1 MTPGAWKGLKM
12 SEDTGRMSSEDK
24 FLGVRT
30 TITPPE
36 PDSEGI
42 GTAVADE
49 IEVEVVDDRPEED
62 QRFLSGDDNDP
73 ELQKYGKKVQ
83 KRIKRL
89 KYDFHSERRAKESA
103 EKLSN
108 EAINYTQNLQVENQ
122 RLLKLIGDS
131 QNALQQTSKYGA
143 DAALVVAQENFRNA
157 HESGDSDQ
165 MVTAQK
171 ALTEAQLAQV
181 SSSGVSQ
188 RVVDNWKQEIL
199 SEQRQAS
206 HAAPVANAPMPEP
219 DPEALDWQQENQW
232 FGKDKEM
239 TSFAYGV
246 HERLIRD
253 EGVDPNTPEY
263 YELIDQRMKEVFP
276 THFSGN
282 DRGSSDSVIVE
293 TAPRRKASTVVA
305 PAARNNG
312 AVPRK
317 VSLSQSQVSLAKR
330 LGLTP
335 QQYAQQLIKEMS

>member
-1 MTPGAWKGLKM
+1 M
-12 SEDTGRMSSEDK
+12 SEDRERISNEDK

-36 PDSEGI
+36 PDSEGLE
-42 GTAVADE
+42 AVAEE
-49 IEVEVVDDRPEED
+49 IEVQVVDDRPEED
-62 QRFLSGDDNDP
+62 QRFLSGEGDDQ
-73 ELQKYGKKVQ
+73 ELHKYSKKVQ

-122 RLLKLIGDS
+122 RLLKLIKNS
-131 QNALQQTSKYGA
+131 QSALEQQSRYGA

-165 MVTAQK
+165 VVTAQK
-171 ALTEAQLAQV
+171 ALTEAQLAQA
-181 SSSGVSQ
+181 SSSGISRQ
-188 RVVDNWKQEIL
+188 VVENWKQEIL
-199 SEQRQAS
+199 SEQRQARE
-206 HAAPVANAPMPEP
+206 AAPVADVPVSEP
-219 DPEALDWQQENQW
+219 DAEALEWQGENPW
-232 FGKDKEM
+232 FGTDKEM

-246 HERLIRD
+246 HERLISD

-276 THFSGN
+276 THFSG
-282 DRGSSDSVIVE
+282 DDTGSSDSVIVE

-317 VSLSQSQVSLAKR
+317 VTLTSTQVSLAKR

>member
-1 MTPGAWKGLKM
+1 M
-12 SEDTGRMSSEDK
+12 SEDRERMSNEDK

-36 PDSEGI
+36 PDSEGLE
-42 GTAVADE
+42 AVAEE
-49 IEVEVVDDRPEED
+49 IEVQVVDDRPEED
-62 QRFLSGDDNDP
+62 QRFLSGEGDDQ
-73 ELQKYGKKVQ
+73 ELHKYSKKVQ

-122 RLLKLIGDS
+122 RLLKLIKNS
-131 QNALQQTSKYGA
+131 QSALEQQSRYGA

-165 MVTAQK
+165 VVTAQK

-181 SSSGVSQ
+181 SSSGVSRQ
-188 RVVDNWKQEIL
+188 VVENWKQEIL
-199 SEQRQAS
+199 SEQRQARE
-206 HAAPVANAPMPEP
+206 AAPVADVPVSEP
-219 DPEALDWQQENQW
+219 DAEALEWQGENPW
-232 FGKDKEM
+232 FGTDKEM

-246 HERLIRD
+246 HERLISD

-276 THFSGN
+276 THFS
-282 DRGSSDSVIVE
+282 RGGTESDNSVVIE
-293 TAPRRKASTVVA
+293 TAPRRKVSTVVA

-317 VSLSQSQVSLAKR
+317 VTLTSTQVSLAKR

>member
-1 MTPGAWKGLKM
+1 M
-12 SEDTGRMSSEDK
+12 SEDRERMSNEDK

-36 PDSEGI
+36 PDSEGLE
-42 GTAVADE
+42 AVAEE
-49 IEVEVVDDRPEED
+49 IEVQVVDDRPEED
-62 QRFLSGDDNDP
+62 QRFLSGEGDDQ
-73 ELQKYGKKVQ
+73 ELHKYSKKVQ

-122 RLLKLIGDS
+122 RLLKLIKNS
-131 QNALQQTSKYGA
+131 QSALEQQSRYGA

-165 MVTAQK
+165 VVTAQK

-181 SSSGVSQ
+181 SSSGISRQ
-188 RVVDNWKQEIL
+188 VVENWKQEIL
-199 SEQRQAS
+199 SEQRQARE
-206 HAAPVANAPMPEP
+206 AAPVADVPVSEP
-219 DPEALDWQQENQW
+219 DAEALEWQGENPW
-232 FGKDKEM
+232 FGTDKEM

-246 HERLIRD
+246 HERLISD

-276 THFSGN
+276 THFSG
-282 DRGSSDSVIVE
+282 DDTGSSDSVIVE

-317 VSLSQSQVSLAKR
+317 VTLTSTQVSLAKR

>member
-1 MTPGAWKGLKM
+1 M
-12 SEDTGRMSSEDK
+12 SEDRERISNEDK

-36 PDSEGI
+36 PDSEGLE
-42 GTAVADE
+42 AVAEE
-49 IEVEVVDDRPEED
+49 IEVQVVDDRPEED
-62 QRFLSGDDNDP
+62 QRFLSGEGDDQ
-73 ELQKYGKKVQ
+73 ELHKYSKKVQ

-122 RLLKLIGDS
+122 RLLKLIKNS
-131 QNALQQTSKYGA
+131 QSALEQQSRYGA

-165 MVTAQK
+165 VVTAQK

-181 SSSGVSQ
+181 SSSGISRQ
-188 RVVDNWKQEIL
+188 VVENWKQEIL
-199 SEQRQAS
+199 SEQRQARE
-206 HAAPVANAPMPEP
+206 AAPVADVPVSEP
-219 DPEALDWQQENQW
+219 DAEALEWQGENPW
-232 FGKDKEM
+232 FGTDKEM

-246 HERLIRD
+246 HERLISD

-276 THFSGN
+276 THFS
-282 DRGSSDSVIVE
+282 RGGTESDNSVVIE
-293 TAPRRKASTVVA
+293 TAPRRKVSTVVA

-317 VSLSQSQVSLAKR
+317 VTLTSTQVSLAKR

>member
-1 MTPGAWKGLKM
+1 M
-12 SEDTGRMSSEDK
+12 SEDRERMSNEDK

-36 PDSEGI
+36 PDSEGLE
-42 GTAVADE
+42 AVAEE
-49 IEVEVVDDRPEED
+49 IEVQVVDDRPEED
-62 QRFLSGDDNDP
+62 QRFLSGEGDDQ
-73 ELQKYGKKVQ
+73 ELHKYSKKVQ

-89 KYDFHSERRAKESA
+89 KYDFHNERRAKESA

-122 RLLKLIGDS
+122 RLLKLIKNS
-131 QNALQQTSKYGA
+131 QSALEQQSRYGA

-165 MVTAQK
+165 VVTAQK

-181 SSSGVSQ
+181 SSSGISRQ
-188 RVVDNWKQEIL
+188 VVENWKQEIL
-199 SEQRQAS
+199 SEQRQARE
-206 HAAPVANAPMPEP
+206 AAPVADVPVSEP
-219 DPEALDWQQENQW
+219 DAEALEWQGENPW
-232 FGKDKEM
+232 FGTDKEM

-246 HERLIRD
+246 HERLISD

-276 THFSGN
+276 THFSG
-282 DRGSSDSVIVE
+282 DDTGSSDSVIVE

-317 VSLSQSQVSLAKR
+317 VTLTSTQVSLAKR

>member
-1 MTPGAWKGLKM
+1 M
-12 SEDTGRMSSEDK
+12 SEGNERMSSEDR

-30 TITPPE
+30 TITPPGD
-36 PDSEGI
+36 DSGSFSEEVVDDI
-42 GTAVADE
+42 R
-49 IEVEVVDDRPEED
+49 VEVVDDRPEED
-62 QRFLSGDDNDP
+62 QGYSSSDETDP
-73 ELQKYGKKVQ
+73 ELQQYGKKVQ
-83 KRIKRL
+83 KRIKKL

-122 RLLKLIGDS
+122 RLLKLISNS
-131 QNALQQTSKYGA
+131 QQALDQTSKYGA
-143 DAALVVAQENFRNA
+143 DAALVVAQENFRSA
-157 HESGDSDQ
+157 HESGDSDEI
-165 MVTAQK
+165 VVAQK
-171 ALTEAQLAQV
+171 ALTEAQIAQA
-181 SSSGVSQ
+181 SSSGISK
-188 RVVDNWKQEIL
+188 RVIDDWKREVM

-206 HAAPVANAPMPEP
+206 NAAPPADMSVPEP
-219 DPEALDWQQENQW
+219 DPEAVEWQQRNEW
-232 FGKDKEM
+232 FGSDKEM

-282 DRGSSDSVIVE
+282 DGGSSDSVIVE

-317 VSLSQSQVSLAKR
+317 VTLTQTQVSLAKR

>member
-1 MTPGAWKGLKM
+1 M
-12 SEDTGRMSSEDK
+12 SEDRERISNEDK

-36 PDSEGI
+36 PDSEGLE
-42 GTAVADE
+42 AVAEE
-49 IEVEVVDDRPEED
+49 IEVQVVDDRPEED
-62 QRFLSGDDNDP
+62 QRFLSGEGDDQ
-73 ELQKYGKKVQ
+73 ELHKYSKKVQ

-122 RLLKLIGDS
+122 RLLKLIKNS
-131 QNALQQTSKYGA
+131 QSALEQQSRYGA

-165 MVTAQK
+165 VVTAQK

-181 SSSGVSQ
+181 SSSGVSRQ
-188 RVVDNWKQEIL
+188 VVENWKQEIL
-199 SEQRQAS
+199 SEQRQARE
-206 HAAPVANAPMPEP
+206 AAPVADVPVSEP
-219 DPEALDWQQENQW
+219 DAEALEWQGENPW
-232 FGKDKEM
+232 FGTDKEM

-246 HERLIRD
+246 HERLISD

-276 THFSGN
+276 THFSG
-282 DRGSSDSVIVE
+282 DDTGSSDSVIVE

-317 VSLSQSQVSLAKR
+317 VTLTSTQVSLAKR

>member
-1 MTPGAWKGLKM
+1 M
-12 SEDTGRMSSEDK
+12 SEDRERMSNEDK

-36 PDSEGI
+36 PDSEGLE
-42 GTAVADE
+42 AVAEE
-49 IEVEVVDDRPEED
+49 IEVQVVDDRPEED
-62 QRFLSGDDNDP
+62 QRFLSGEGDDQ
-73 ELQKYGKKVQ
+73 ELHKYSKKVQ

-122 RLLKLIGDS
+122 RLLKLIKNS
-131 QNALQQTSKYGA
+131 QSALEQQSRYGA

-165 MVTAQK
+165 VVTAQK

-181 SSSGVSQ
+181 SSSGVSRQ
-188 RVVDNWKQEIL
+188 VVENWKQEIL
-199 SEQRQAS
+199 SEQRQARE
-206 HAAPVANAPMPEP
+206 AAPVADVPVSEP
-219 DPEALDWQQENQW
+219 DAEALEWQGENPW
-232 FGKDKEM
+232 FGTDKEM

-246 HERLIRD
+246 HERLISD

-276 THFSGN
+276 THFSG
-282 DRGSSDSVIVE
+282 DDTGSSDSVIVE

-317 VSLSQSQVSLAKR
+317 VTLTSTQVSLAKR
-330 LGLTP
+330 LRLTP

>member
-1 MTPGAWKGLKM
+1 M

-73 ELQKYGKKVQ
+73 ELQKYGKNVQ

-282 DRGSSDSVIVE
+282 DRGSSGSVIVE

-317 VSLSQSQVSLAKR
+317 VTLTSTQVSLAKR

>member
-1 MTPGAWKGLKM
+1 M
-12 SEDTGRMSSEDK
+12 SEDRERMSNEDK

-36 PDSEGI
+36 PDSEGLE
-42 GTAVADE
+42 AVAEE
-49 IEVEVVDDRPEED
+49 IEVQVVDDRPEED
-62 QRFLSGDDNDP
+62 QRFLSGEGDDQ
-73 ELQKYGKKVQ
+73 ELHKYSKKVQ

-122 RLLKLIGDS
+122 RLLKLIRNS
-131 QNALQQTSKYGA
+131 QSALEKQSKYGA

-157 HESGDSDQ
+157 HESGDSDKV
-165 MVTAQK
+165 VTAQK

-181 SSSGVSQ
+181 SSSGISRQ
-188 RVVDNWKQEIL
+188 VVENWKQEIL
-199 SEQRQAS
+199 SEQRQARQ
-206 HAAPVANAPMPEP
+206 AAPIADVPVPEP
-219 DPEALDWQQENQW
+219 DAEALEWQQENSW
-232 FGKDKEM
+232 FGTDKEM

-246 HERLIRD
+246 HERLISD

-276 THFSGN
+276 THFS
-282 DRGSSDSVIVE
+282 RGGTESDNSVIIE

-317 VSLSQSQVSLAKR
+317 VTLTSTQVSLAKR

-335 QQYAQQLIKEMS
+335 QQYAHQLIKEMS

>member
-1 MTPGAWKGLKM
+1 M
-12 SEDTGRMSSEDK
+12 SEDRERISNEDK

-36 PDSEGI
+36 PDSEGLE
-42 GTAVADE
+42 AVAEE
-49 IEVEVVDDRPEED
+49 IEVQVVDDRPEED
-62 QRFLSGDDNDP
+62 QRFLSGEGDDQ
-73 ELQKYGKKVQ
+73 ELHKYSKKVQ

-122 RLLKLIGDS
+122 RLLKLIKNS
-131 QNALQQTSKYGA
+131 QSALEQQSRYGA

-165 MVTAQK
+165 VVTAQK

-181 SSSGVSQ
+181 SSSGISRQ
-188 RVVDNWKQEIL
+188 VVENWKQEIL
-199 SEQRQAS
+199 SEQRQARE
-206 HAAPVANAPMPEP
+206 AAPVADVPVSEP
-219 DPEALDWQQENQW
+219 DAEALEWQGENPW
-232 FGKDKEM
+232 FGTDKEM

-246 HERLIRD
+246 HERLISD

-276 THFSGN
+276 THFS
-282 DRGSSDSVIVE
+282 RGGTESDNSVVIE
-293 TAPRRKASTVVA
+293 TAPRRKVSTVVCLLYTS
-305 PAARNNG
+305 PS
-312 AVPRK
+312 PRD
-317 VSLSQSQVSLAKR
+317 
-330 LGLTP
+330 
-335 QQYAQQLIKEMS
+335 